1 MVPICERRHVFCFL
15 SSNKIAF
22 NCKSLKEFFGSEMV
36 SVSPGYNNSKGCK
49 LIDHIIRMQCNKN
62 KRFGNFKR
70 KKCLGN
76 KKKKLK
82 E

>member
-1 MVPICERRHVFCFL
+1 
-15 SSNKIAF
+15 
-22 NCKSLKEFFGSEMV
+22 MV